1 MKEDELHEMIARI
14 DERTLNIATD
24 LHTINGR
31 LDAHAGKIRAL
42 ELWRSALAGGGAVI
56 LGLLGI
62 KH

>member
-1 MKEDELHEMIARI
+1 MKEEAHEMLARI
-14 DERTLNIATD
+14 DERTMSIAND

-42 ELWRSALAGGGAVI
+42 ELWRSLVVGGGAVLAAI
-56 LGLLGI
+56 LGI